1 MGRHARR
8 RDATGLIRA
17 PVASK
22 TQKGAPP
29 FPLLGYH
36 NHIRGAFEA
45 TQKPQSLFRLDL
57 WTLPKF
63 LLYSIYALMVL
74 IGLVAM
80 YSLLNTG
87 RPDSL
92 LRPLISDPHNDFYVA
107 VFSSL
112 VVFILGFLVF
122 FARDREGFRQLVQL
136 NAQQIREQRKK
147 GKSDEEIASAILA
160 AMGSTGGYKHNL
172 ARKKLVVYLAE
183 FE

>member
-8 RDATGLIRA
+8 RDATGLTRA
-17 PVASK
+17 FVASK
-22 TQKGAPP
+22 TGKGTPP
-29 FPLLGYH
+29 FPFLEQH
-36 NHIRGAFEA
+36 NHLKEAFEP
-45 TQKPQSLFRLDL
+45 TQKPPSVFHLDL
-57 WTLPKF
+57 RTLPKF
-63 LLYSIYALMVL
+63 LLYIIYALMIL

-92 LRPLISDPHNDFYVA
+92 LRPLISDPRNDFYVA
-107 VFSSL
+107 VVSSL
-112 VVFILGFLVF
+112 LVFILGFLVF
-122 FARDREGFRQLVQL
+122 FSRDREGFRQLVQL
-136 NAQQIREQRKK
+136 NAEQIRGQRKR
-147 GKSDEEIASAILA
+147 GKSDEEIANAILA